1 MFRQFLMT
9 TAEIQHNGPRWIPR
23 IQEAPK
29 ICANCPTR
37 ELCTHS
43 KDCVKTVQRHIWK
56 GCEEK
61 AGDARYTPAYAQLY
75 MRRKETIEWI
85 FADAK
90 EKHATRYTRYRGLA

>member
-1 MFRQFLMT
+1 M
-9 TAEIQHNGPRWIPR
+9 
-23 IQEAPK
+23 
-29 ICANCPTR
+29 
-37 ELCTHS
+37 
-43 KDCVKTVQRHIWK
+43 QRHIWK

-90 EKHATRYTRYRGLA
+90 EKHATRYTRYRGLTQVTNEVKLKFAAMNLKKLATWKWNDHFHLLLFRFSFSEYARNPVAA